1 MIAEKKQP
9 YPMAQR
15 MELWPIE
22 KLIPYA
28 KNPRTHSETQVAQI
42 AASIAEFG
50 FLNPM
55 LVDTQ
60 AGLLAGHGRLLA
72 AQRLELKRVPVIV
85 LDHLTETQKR
95 AYLLADNQLALN
107 AGWDMEMLRVELEGL
122 RRSDF
127 DLEVIGFDINELAEV
142 FRDFDFPVAGLTD
155 EDSAPE
161 PPEKPISQPG
171 DLWHLGH
178 HRLLCADATQPGD
191 VGRLMGGEKADLV
204 FSDCPYNV
212 DYEGYT
218 EDHLKILG
226 DRMTAEQFGK
236 FLQDSFRAY
245 RSVVKPAASLYICHP
260 CSWQREFQNALE
272 AAGLEIRC
280 QIIWAKNTFAWG
292 FGRYKFQHEPIFYCH
307 VAGESDAW
315 YGDKSQSTLWQE
327 NKPAANRLHPTMKP
341 VELIERAIHNSS
353 RARDLVLDLFG
364 GSGSTLIACE
374 RQGRRAR
381 LMEIDP
387 RYCDVIVRRWEAF
400 TGKTARLDEAKG
412 SLEEAASER
421 VSVGR

>member
-171 DLWHLGH
+171 DLWLLGH
-178 HRLLCADATQPGD
+178 HRLLCADATQPG
-191 VGRLMGGEKADLV
+191 
-204 FSDCPYNV
+204 NW
-212 DYEGYT
+212 
-218 EDHLKILG
+218 
-226 DRMTAEQFGK
+226 
-236 FLQDSFRAY
+236 
-245 RSVVKPAASLYICHP
+245 AA
-260 CSWQREFQNALE
+260 
-272 AAGLEIRC
+272 
-280 QIIWAKNTFAWG
+280 
-292 FGRYKFQHEPIFYCH
+292 
-307 VAGESDAW
+307 
-315 YGDKSQSTLWQE
+315 
-327 NKPAANRLHPTMKP
+327 
-341 VELIERAIHNSS
+341 
-353 RARDLVLDLFG
+353 
-364 GSGSTLIACE
+364 
-374 RQGRRAR
+374 
-381 LMEIDP
+381 
-387 RYCDVIVRRWEAF
+387 
-400 TGKTARLDEAKG
+400 
-412 SLEEAASER
+412 
-421 VSVGR
+421 